1 MCALYIYCIKS
12 FLNVHY
18 LMPIARVIKIDYIPA
33 ILELVFLFSFICT
46 VVFDLDK
53 VIYIFTKLDKKY
65 NFNSNLKILS
75 VSLRM
80 DLRSLPPH

>member
-46 VVFDLDK
+46 VVL
-53 VIYIFTKLDKKY
+53 KY
-65 NFNSNLKILS
+65 SFKRRFNACRNIQCIK
-75 VSLRM
+75 RK
-80 DLRSLPPH
+80 